1 MKNQPFTQSHSG
13 EETFP
18 LNEPLLALIGLLHHT
33 VMPVSYY
40 SELHDSVR
48 TVRGTLIGYWY
59 DFKRPFLYR
68 PRLMFL
74 PLFDMDRHRWTV
86 LNIAHIIY
94 PSNILKKE
102 EKIMTKKDTI
112 IIHCTATRPDH
123 DVHVADIDLWHRQRG
138 FRSVGYHFHITL
150 DGRIETGR
158 PYDEE
163 GAHTLGWNHRA
174 IGISYAGG
182 IGCNGLPADTR
193 TPEQREALKQLI
205 VRLHAEHPELVHLFG
220 HRDLARK
227 ACPCFDARREYGD
240 LLFSF

>member
-1 MKNQPFTQSHSG
+1 MQDSSFNPQK
-13 EETFP
+13 EEAPCLF
-18 LNEPLLALIGLLHHT
+18 NERLHALVCQLHHT
-33 VMPVSYY
+33 VMPVSYH
-40 SELHDSVR
+40 SELHNAVL

-59 DFKRPFLYR
+59 DFGRPFLYR
-68 PRLMFL
+68 PRLTFL
-74 PLFDMDRHRWTV
+74 PIYDMDRHRWTA
-86 LNIAHIIY
+86 LNTANIIY

-102 EKIMTKKDTI
+102 ENIMTKKDTI
-112 IIHCTATRPDH
+112 IIHCTATRATH

-138 FRSVGYHFHITL
+138 FRSVGYHYHITL

-163 GAHTLGWNHRA
+163 GAHTLGWNRRA

-182 IGCNGLPADTR
+182 IGDNGLPADTR

-227 ACPCFDARREYGD
+227 ACPCFDAQREYGG
-240 LLFSF
+240 LLFPF